1 MQEKFLL
8 QTTAKNAAKL
18 AAWIEHRGGV
28 AVWPSVDL
36 SDPDKQL
43 LTPALTDGE
52 PTARPHW
59 KCATEAKLVTTTD
72 QVGIYQES
80 TFREFT
86 VAIRRSDNG
95 LSAKLTDASQAKVE
109 RVIAQCKDKHGN
121 AFIKRGVLD
130 VDRPSIGVYYASDPV
145 SLTDFIA
152 AQQEPQNEPA

>member
-28 AVWPSVDL
+28 AVWPSADL
-36 SDPDKQL
+36 SDPDHQW
-43 LTPALTDGE
+43 LTPALTDSE
-52 PTARPHW
+52 PTTRPNW
-59 KCATEAKLVTTTD
+59 KCGQAKIVTTTD
-72 QVGIYQES
+72 EVGIYQES

-86 VAIRRSDNG
+86 VAIRRSENG

-145 SLTDFIA
+145 SLTEFIA
-152 AQQEPQNEPA
+152 AQQETQNEPV